1 MIYCTI
7 CKDYFKIDHDDLW
20 DCIVV
25 YEEKNNQVGKTMKT
39 WIDNLQKK
47 DKVEYE
53 SAYSKWSKSLKS
65 KNVQ

>member
-1 MIYCTI
+1 M
-7 CKDYFKIDHDDLW
+7 F
-20 DCIVV
+20 
-25 YEEKNNQVGKTMKT
+25 KNNQACKTMET

-47 DKVEYE
+47 DKVEHE